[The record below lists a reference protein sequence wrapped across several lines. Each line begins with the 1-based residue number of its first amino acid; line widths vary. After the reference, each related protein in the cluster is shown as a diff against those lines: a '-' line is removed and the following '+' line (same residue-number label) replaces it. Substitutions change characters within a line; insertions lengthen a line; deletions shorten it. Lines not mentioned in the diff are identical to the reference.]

1 MEAARERGLTS
12 GHPVT
17 FEPVSRFCIAQ
28 LNVARLVA
36 PLDAPALVEFVNAL
50 EPVNALADAAP
61 GFVWRLQTEDGDA
74 TAIRVF
80 DDDMLI
86 VNMSVWESI
95 AALSD
100 FVFRSGHRDVMVR
113 RREWFERMAEAYL
126 VLWWVPE
133 GHLPTVEEGQVRLE
147 RLRAGG
153 PGPEAFTF
161 RRPFPPPGSDTATEV
176 ADDRSICPTA

>member
-1 MEAARERGLTS
+1 MEAPRAHGLTS

-17 FEPVSRFCIAQ
+17 FDPVSRFCIAQ

-36 PLDAPALVEFVNAL
+36 PLDDPALADFVDAL

-61 GFVWRLQTEDGDA
+61 GFAWRLQTEDGDA

-80 DDDMLI
+80 DDDMVI
-86 VNMSVWESI
+86 VNMSVWRSI

-100 FVFRSGHRDVMVR
+100 FVFRSDHRDVMVR

-133 GHLPTVEEGQVRLE
+133 GVPTVEEGRVKLE
-147 RLRAGG
+147 RLRADG

-161 RRPFPPPGSDTATEV
+161 RRPFPAPDSGTPTEA